1 MKNKIIQFIRGSFLL
16 SKDSSKNWS
25 LILFFSFLS
34 LLMINSSHSVDKKIH
49 EIARINESVKSLRSE
64 FVDTRTLLMTLK
76 MESTVKNK
84 LFEKGIKTSK
94 KPPVKIVI
102 NVGN

>member
-64 FVDTRTLLMTLK
+64 FVDTRTILIRYK
-76 MESTVKNK
+76 MESAV
-84 LFEKGIKTSK
+84 SK
-94 KPPVKIVI
+94 KINEMGISSSTEPAIKIIV
-102 NVGN
+102 NK